1 MGAALIPIWIGL
13 GSNQGDSPA
22 HLQSA
27 LAGLAGLAVGRVARS
42 PLYRSAPVGP
52 QDQADFFNAVA
63 RFDTALSPHA
73 LLDRLQSLEQARGRV
88 RARRWGPRT
97 LDLDILLYGMQRL
110 DDVRLKV
117 PHPEL
122 SRRLFVLRPMADLDP
137 LLRIPGHGMLA
148 DLLTVCPPLRL
159 DPVPWSGAE
168 PPPHI

>member
-1 MGAALIPIWIGL
+1 MAPVWIGL
-13 GSNQGDSPA
+13 GANQGDCRA
-22 HLQSA
+22 HLQFA
-27 LAGLAGLAVGRVARS
+27 LNGLAGLAVGRVVRS

-63 RFDTALSPHA
+63 RFDTVLAPHA

-97 LDLDILLYGMQRL
+97 LDLDILLYGVQRL
-110 DDVRLKV
+110 DDGRLKI

-137 LLRIPGHGMLA
+137 LLEIPGHGTLA
-148 DLLTVCPPLRL
+148 DLLAACPPLRL
-159 DPVPWSGAE
+159 DSVSWRSAE